1 MAVSLERLARNQV
14 LFREVNERLREMM
27 LDHLADL
34 TEFQCE
40 CSNPECTETVPLWV
54 AEYERVR
61 SRPNQFVIVPDHD
74 LAQIERAVWVCD
86 RFFVV
91 AKTKG
96 SDYAAKTDPRSRRD
110 GSAATNDRGQRMRP
124 TTTPLAPWRQT
135 GDP

>member
-14 LFREVNERLREMM
+14 LFREVNERLREMK
-27 LDHLADL
+27 LDHLADV

-54 AEYERVR
+54 TEYERVR

-91 AKTKG
+91 VKTKG
-96 SDYAAKTDPRSRRD
+96 SDYVEQTASRSRRL
-110 GSAATNDRGQRMRP
+110 GSAAKEDRGGRARP
-124 TTTPLAPWRQT
+124 TTTPLASWRQT
-135 GDP
+135 SEP

>member
-14 LFREVNERLREMM
+14 LFREVNERLREML
-27 LDHLADL
+27 LDHLADM

-40 CSNPECTETVPLWV
+40 CSNPECTKTVPLWV

-91 AKTKG
+91 EKTKG
-96 SDYAAKTDPRSRRD
+96 SGYVEQTDPGSRRD
-110 GSAATNDRGQRMRP
+110 GSAPTNDRGNQMRP
-124 TTTPLAPWRQT
+124 ATTPLASWRET
-135 GDP
+135 SDP